1 MAAWRCSS
9 TPPRPRTAVDA
20 FTHHDDRPR
29 EYAYDRMSK
38 VGRLDL
44 AWDEAVKR
52 GWLVVSMK
60 QDFKTVFAF
69 EKSTNHE

>member
-1 MAAWRCSS
+1 MLLL
-9 TPPRPRTAVDA
+9 
-20 FTHHDDRPR
+20 HHDDSTR
-29 EYAYDRMSK
+29 EYDYDRKSR
-38 VGRLDL
+38 VGRLDR

>member
-1 MAAWRCSS
+1 MLLL
-9 TPPRPRTAVDA
+9 
-20 FTHHDDRPR
+20 HHDDATR
-29 EYAYDRMSK
+29 EYAYDRKSK